1 MKILIIEDDTILAE
15 SLKDYLQDFFS
26 VDICFPVDE
35 SLYYQLEK
43 YDIILLDLM
52 LKDKKGEHIL
62 KNIRKKNIN
71 IPVIIITAKDD
82 ITSKEVCFK
91 TGADDYIVK
100 PFDPKELILR
110 IEALA
115 KRVYCEDCVAIGN
128 IIINLKEKTLYN
140 NGAEINLTKIEWE
153 LLSLLLK
160 YKGEVVEFDKIL
172 ANVWGD
178 KPVGTESVR
187 TYIKNLRKIL
197 PEDSI
202 ITYKGRGYKLK
213 I

>member
-1 MKILIIEDDTILAE
+1 MKVLIIEDDTILAE
-15 SLKDYLQDFFS
+15 SLKDYLQDYFS
-26 VDICFPVDE
+26 ADILFPINE
-35 SLYYQLEK
+35 SLYYELKK
-43 YDIILLDLM
+43 YDILLLDLM
-52 LKDKKGEHIL
+52 LKDRKGEYIL
-62 KNIRKKNIN
+62 KNIRKKNID

-82 ITSKEVCFK
+82 INSKEICFK
-91 TGADDYIVK
+91 TGADDYVVK

-115 KRVYCEDCVAIGN
+115 KRVYCEECITLGN
-128 IIINLKEKTLYN
+128 VTINLKEKTLYSS
-140 NGAEINLTKIEWE
+140 ETEVNLTKIEWE

-160 YKGEVVEFDKIL
+160 YKGEVVEFEKIL

-197 PEDSI
+197 PENSI